1 MAVSNTVD
9 AVLRSRYED
18 RVGAGVQN
26 TVRAMQSAFAVMRQ
40 SVVAKAAEIT
50 AAIAESGGALGR
62 LFGSD
67 GSHRSSAILCS
78 CGTKQP

>member
-1 MAVSNTVD
+1 
-9 AVLRSRYED
+9 
-18 RVGAGVQN
+18 
-26 TVRAMQSAFAVMRQ
+26 MQSAFAVMRQ